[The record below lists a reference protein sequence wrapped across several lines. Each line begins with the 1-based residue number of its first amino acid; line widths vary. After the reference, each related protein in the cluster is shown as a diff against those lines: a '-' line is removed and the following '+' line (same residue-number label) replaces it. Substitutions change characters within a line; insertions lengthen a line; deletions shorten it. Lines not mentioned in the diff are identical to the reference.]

1 MQWPRIAFAF
11 MLILAL
17 ASAVTVAP
25 MNVSGQSYVTFTTQV
40 TTTWVYVY
48 PTTTLYETKTTSS
61 YVGVF
66 APVDFALNVCGQ
78 GARTTQKFNA
88 ITGQSY
94 HIEWASRN
102 NIPLDFYITTAFA
115 GAENVGCDNS
125 GSKPSS
131 PFSSKYVLFSKS
143 SPKGTVDWVAP
154 STGQFIAWLWNFSLE
169 AVAGIWS
176 IQRFFPTTVS
186 SVSYATAPTTK
197 LANLTLTTAVS
208 HSVLP
213 FGNLGLL
220 LAIAAVAVVAL
231 VLVFARR
238 RKPAATSI
246 QEHPPTIQESPREAL
261 ASQPAIEAQAIQTQP
276 IISTGY
282 SDLDNALEGGI
293 PEKFSVVI
301 VSPSFDERDLLLRKV
316 MNSALSSGRLAILV
330 SNDLRRTEDMTS
342 RYPKGFYALCPQ
354 ADKISSHA
362 PNLLKIPS
370 IENLSD
376 ANISLGLVL
385 KDILAKEK
393 ATKRVMII
401 DILSDLLLRYKSVMT
416 RRWLTDFV
424 GKRRAEDFTI
434 IATLNPLTTSKE
446 ETQSIIDFFDGV
458 IEIFEKPLME
468 RARRFL
474 IIKKMYGQRYSE
486 SEMLMDKDKLF

>member
-1 MQWPRIAFAF
+1 MQSRIAFAF

-17 ASAVTVAP
+17 APAVTVAP

-40 TTTWVYVY
+40 TTTGLYTY

-61 YVGVF
+61 YVGVS

-78 GARTTQKFNA
+78 GANAHQAFNA
-88 ITGQSY
+88 IAGLSY
-94 HIEWASRN
+94 HMQWTTKSN
-102 NIPLDFYITTAFA
+102 LPVNFYITTAFPQFATGDYGCNSA
-115 GAENVGCDNS
+115 GTG
-125 GSKPSS
+125 PS
-131 PFSSKYVLFSKS
+131 FSSSAVLLSKNGPMGS
-143 SPKGTVDWVAP
+143 VDWVAP
-154 STGQFIAWLWNFSLE
+154 NAGKFIAWLWNFNLDS
-169 AVAGIWS
+169 VAGTWS
-176 IQRFFPTTVS
+176 IQRPFPTTVS

-197 LANLTLTTAVS
+197 LTNLTLTTTIS
-208 HSVLP
+208 QIGLP

-220 LAIAAVAVVAL
+220 LAIAAVVVVAF

-238 RKPAATSI
+238 RKPAATSK
-246 QEHPPTIQESPREAL
+246 QEHPTTVQESPRKAF
-261 ASQPAIEAQAIQTQP
+261 ASQPATEAQAIQAQP

-282 SDLDNALEGGI
+282 LDLDKALEGGI
-293 PEKFSVVI
+293 PEKFSIVI

-330 SNDLRRTEDMTS
+330 SNDLRRTEDMAS

-354 ADKISSHA
+354 ADKISSHG

-376 ANISLGLVL
+376 ATISLGLAL

-401 DILSDLLLRYKSVMT
+401 DILSDLLLRYKSIIT
-416 RRWLTDFV
+416 RRWLADFV
-424 GKRRAEDFTI
+424 GKRKAEEFTI
-434 IATLNPLTTSKE
+434 IATLNPLTTTKE
-446 ETQSIIDFFDGV
+446 ETQTIIDFFDGV